1 MLRGCWCAM
10 RCGRWISARPS
21 AWSAS
26 ISCRLGLADLE
37 EIVPQSPDLILIPK
51 VETPEQV
58 SDVVRSCRFD
68 CEAKRSI
75 ARPIWLMPILESAL
89 GIENAFAIAKA
100 SDRIAAITI
109 GLEDY
114 TADLGVAKTPEG
126 TESLYAR
133 QRVVN
138 AAHAAHVQAI
148 DSVYGDVA
156 DSEGLL
162 RWGEASRAM
171 GFEGM
176 GCIHPIQIEII
187 HRAFAPTVSELEKA
201 LKIVA
206 AYEDAQ
212 ARGLGVVSLGSKMI
226 DAPVVQRALKLVAR
240 ARQMGID
247 RRASRR
253 RRTIMSAG
261 VATGLITNA
270 IGRRVPT
277 MVNGRE
283 QTPYAGVDG
292 HRPTGCKAGPPIRS
306 NSDYPTNGDKRVP
319 DLETALRLCGLRD
332 GMTISSHHHLRNGD
346 RVALTALQTAARM
359 GAKDLVW
366 FPSASFPC
374 HEPVIDL
381 MKSGAVHHI
390 EGSMNG
396 PLGDYCSHGHMRGLG
411 VLRSHGGRWQAVQ
424 DGEVHIDIA
433 VIAAPTADFF
443 GNADGSH
450 GKSACGSLGF
460 ALADSIYADRVI
472 VVTDNLVPFP
482 CVPWQIQ
489 GNNVDYVVEVDSI
502 GDPSKI
508 VSGTTQITRSPDRLR
523 ISELV
528 ARFLRDSGIMRDG
541 FSFQAGAGGIALA
554 FVDYLARMMKAANVK
569 ASFVRGGS
577 TKYLVDLL
585 NEGLIGYI
593 LDGQTFDLDA
603 VRSIASDPRHVPTSP
618 FTSYNFHG
626 KGNFASMV
634 DAAVLGATEVD
645 VNFNANVVTH
655 SDGRLLHGIGGWQNC
670 LFAGCTILAVPS
682 FRDRIPVIV
691 DEVTTVTGPGELIDV
706 IATER
711 GIAIN
716 PKRQDLLD
724 AVKGKGLPI
733 RPIEEIKA
741 EVEKICGGKPA
752 KPRLLDQSGRG
763 GEVGGWNGA
772 RYRLAG
778 GG

>member
-1 MLRGCWCAM
+1 M
-10 RCGRWISARPS
+10 
-21 AWSAS
+21 
-26 ISCRLGLADLE
+26 
-37 EIVPQSPDLILIPK
+37 
-51 VETPEQV
+51 
-58 SDVVRSCRFD
+58 
-68 CEAKRSI
+68 
-75 ARPIWLMPILESAL
+75 
-89 GIENAFAIAKA
+89 
-100 SDRIAAITI
+100 
-109 GLEDY
+109 
-114 TADLGVAKTPEG
+114 
-126 TESLYAR
+126 
-133 QRVVN
+133 
-138 AAHAAHVQAI
+138 
-148 DSVYGDVA
+148 
-156 DSEGLL
+156 
-162 RWGEASRAM
+162 
-171 GFEGM
+171 
-176 GCIHPIQIEII
+176 
-187 HRAFAPTVSELEKA
+187 
-201 LKIVA
+201 
-206 AYEDAQ
+206 
-212 ARGLGVVSLGSKMI
+212 
-226 DAPVVQRALKLVAR
+226 
-240 ARQMGID
+240 
-247 RRASRR
+247 
-253 RRTIMSAG
+253 
-261 VATGLITNA
+261 
-270 IGRRVPT
+270 
-277 MVNGRE
+277 
-283 QTPYAGVDG
+283 
-292 HRPTGCKAGPPIRS
+292 
-306 NSDYPTNGDKRVP
+306 
-319 DLETALRLCGLRD
+319 
-332 GMTISSHHHLRNGD
+332 
-346 RVALTALQTAARM
+346 
-359 GAKDLVW
+359 
-366 FPSASFPC
+366 
-374 HEPVIDL
+374 
-381 MKSGAVHHI
+381 
-390 EGSMNG
+390 
-396 PLGDYCSHGHMRGLG
+396 
-411 VLRSHGGRWQAVQ
+411 Q

-460 ALADSIYADRVI
+460 ALADSVYADRVI

-482 CVPWQIQ
+482 CIPWQIQ

-502 GDPSKI
+502 GDPAKI

-554 FVDYLARMMKAANVK
+554 FVDYLAHMMKAANVK

-603 VRSIASDPRHVPTSP
+603 VRSIASDPRHVATSP

-691 DEVTTVTGPGELIDV
+691 DEVTTLTGPGELVDV

-733 RPIEEIKA
+733 RSIEEIKA

-752 KPRLLDQSGRG
+752 KPRLLDRPVAVVKWVDGTVLDTVWQVMDDNPYAPKVGG
-763 GEVGGWNGA
+763 GE
-772 RYRLAG
+772 
-778 GG
+778 